1 MTSCAPEA
9 LLSATG
15 AKAPT
20 PIEGAGNML
29 WPDAYTAAFGFN
41 RCCVVCIYALTLH
54 IFCTEQGT
62 VSNSSWNRGVEF
74 KNTTIIGRSRRFII
88 YDGVGV
94 VKVSVPE
101 DEVKRV
107 LDKQKTS
114 LQLVLGA
121 QIPIVLA
128 DKMRSLSVFYNLQMQ
143 YSPPPVPLYWWSL
156 YNTSTFAARKQRAVE
171 MLQQKDNSRMLLYKY
186 LETYFDSLANSSQEC
201 LLKAICEITRAPLTE
216 EDYDTNHEYTIDDD
230 NGRNIYHRLI
240 NAIFTPHLTNVDQL
254 YLVAKE
260 AGLRGANC
268 QELYPKCP
276 IVDELLERFTTN

>member
-1 MTSCAPEA
+1 MCS
-9 LLSATG
+9 LLR
-15 AKAPT
+15 
-20 PIEGAGNML
+20 
-29 WPDAYTAAFGFN
+29 FN

-128 DKMRSLSVFYNLQMQ
+128 DKMRSLSVLYNLQMQ
-143 YSPPPVPLYWWSL
+143 YTPPPVPLYWWSL

-186 LETYFDSLANSSQEC
+186 LETYFD
-201 LLKAICEITRAPLTE
+201 R
-216 EDYDTNHEYTIDDD
+216 
-230 NGRNIYHRLI
+230 
-240 NAIFTPHLTNVDQL
+240 PHLTNVDQL